1 MRSTPAWTLLVL
13 ALVSCGGGSSAPP
26 NPSAS
31 APAGTI
37 IEYTV
42 PTANSGVSTIAAGPD
57 GALWFVESQA
67 GEVGRITTAG
77 SFTEY
82 PLPPGVASPDAIT
95 LGPDKNL
102 WLTDKA
108 NHLLRVT
115 TGGAATLYT
124 APAQLGNI
132 AVGADGNLWSPEYTT
147 NVLDAFSTGG
157 ALLYHYATGYNNQN
171 AYIALGSDNNLWIAG
186 NSPTLARAT
195 NDGDFMTFLLAP
207 PMAAGSSMR
216 NLNNGPD
223 GNLWICDVTD
233 DLILKVS
240 TDGVVLESYPVPT
253 ANAHPS
259 DITTGPDGD
268 LWFTEQTGNKI
279 GRITTSGAI
288 TEYPV
293 PTANA
298 QPYWIVTG
306 PDGNLWFTEANGN
319 KVASIVP

>member
-1 MRSTPAWTLLVL
+1 MRSIPAWTLLVL
-13 ALVSCGGGSSAPP
+13 ALVSCGGGSSAAP

-37 IEYTV
+37 TEYTV
-42 PTANSGVSTIAAGPD
+42 PTANSGVSNIAAGPD
-57 GALWFVESQA
+57 GALWFVESQ
-67 GEVGRITTAG
+67 GGKLGRITTGG

-82 PLPPGVASPDAIT
+82 PLPPGVASADAIT
-95 LGPDKNL
+95 LGPDNNL

-108 NHLLRVT
+108 NHILRVT
-115 TGGAATLYT
+115 TSGATTLYA
-124 APAQLGNI
+124 APAQLGTI
-132 AVGADGNLWSPEYTT
+132 AVGADGNLWSPEHST
-147 NVLDAFSTGG
+147 NFLDAFSTAG
-157 ALLYHYATGYNNQN
+157 ALLHHDPTGYTNVN

-186 NSPTLARAT
+186 NSPTLGRAT
-195 NDGDFMTFLLAP
+195 GADVVTTFSLNP

-216 NLNNGPD
+216 NLTNGPD

-240 TDGVVLESYPVPT
+240 TAGDVVDSYAVPT
-253 ANAHPS
+253 ANAQPW
-259 DITTGPDGD
+259 DITAGPDGN

-298 QPYWIVTG
+298 QPYWIAVG

-319 KVASIVP
+319 KVASLVP